1 MVYGQL
7 ATWFVWFAKTD
18 GSGPVFLMN
27 VTDTA
32 EAHEM
37 LEALLWLPE
46 RRPQRHFGMHAAG
59 NIFSRV
65 KLTS

>member
-1 MVYGQL
+1 
-7 ATWFVWFAKTD
+7 
-18 GSGPVFLMN
+18 MN

-32 EAHEM
+32 EAHQL

-46 RRPQRHFGMHAAG
+46 RRPQWHSGMHAAG

-65 KLTS
+65 KLTA